1 MVAVTS
7 TPASANELEELLAL
21 IERVSLSP
29 ADAERVVAVTRQR
42 AGALATGPDSPSINA
57 DIEAPCAADTPPDP
71 DGHMSALVGAIATDT
86 PSGLAGAAVADT
98 PSDPNAPVALS
109 EHYTM
114 THNGIVF
121 YFPMPG
127 VSGPYYL
134 VTKGRAIGIIAQWHR
149 ASPLVSDISCAVFC
163 KVKCLTQA
171 RKMMET
177 AIDDGN
183 IKDIS
188 ANPR

>member
-1 MVAVTS
+1 MVTVTS

-29 ADAERVVAVTRQR
+29 ADAEQVVAVTCQR
-42 AGALATGPDSPSINA
+42 AGALATGPDSPPINA
-57 DIEAPCAADTPPDP
+57 DIEAPCAA
-71 DGHMSALVGAIATDT
+71 SELVGVITTDA
-86 PSGLAGAAVADT
+86 PSSPAGAAIADT
-98 PSDPNAPVALS
+98 SSDPNAPVVLS
-109 EHYTM
+109 EHCTM
-114 THNGIVF
+114 THNGVEF

-134 VTKGRAIGIIAQWHR
+134 VTKGRAIGIIAQWHH
-149 ASPLVSDISCAVFC
+149 ASPLVSDISCVVFC
-163 KVKCLTQA
+163 KVKCLTRA

-183 IKDIS
+183 TKDIS
-188 ANPR
+188 ANPP